1 MEREE
6 AVAKLRE
13 GIKLEGRNVHEKYSI
28 VEAIRLLMVRLL
40 EELEGEKEEILNGEK
55 EDERVKEVDKVAK
68 LLIERGMELIEA
80 SEYTEG
86 KVRIAGYI
94 KEAYQVLGRR
104 DFEKFLIAIEWNY
117 PRDMK
122 FYGIRQNVLREWA
135 KYLEDL
141 EYGKLKLL
149 SISAPP
155 RTGKALSMDSGI
167 LTPNGWKLM
176 KDIHE
181 GDYVISADGKKAK
194 VLGVFPQGKKD
205 MYRVTFDDKTEVK
218 CSGDHLWE
226 VKTRD
231 DRRRGGSRV
240 VSTES
245 MLHNAM
251 VEKGKRKNYSIDYV
265 KPVEFENKLEKTD
278 LKPYLLGA
286 LLGDGGLS
294 SGGIKITNIDKEI
307 LTRVEK
313 ELPSGDVLKHIEKH
327 DYRII
332 KEKDIRDKH
341 GYLVKNKVQQKLEEY
356 ALYGKRSED
365 KFIPKKYLY
374 SSIENRVDL
383 LRGLMDTDGSLSTQ
397 SIAEFDTISKQ
408 LVDDVTEL
416 VRSLGGRVV
425 TGEKIG
431 KYTDKDG
438 NMVECNKVYRLYIK
452 MPINPFYLKR
462 KAEKYITREK
472 HIRKYKYIE
481 KIEKIEDEEC
491 QCIYVDHPSHLF
503 VTDGYNLT
511 HNTTIGE
518 RFFLWCMLRHAEK
531 SCFFVSHTAAMA
543 IKVYNDII
551 NMLSDSKMEIQKI
564 FPNGVIVEKNAEQL
578 YIQLKTN
585 MGTGYHTAYFR
596 GIDGNM
602 AGVLEAS
609 WLLYCDD
616 LIKNIEEA
624 MNPDR
629 LETARMK
636 YGTDIVQRKANK
648 GVRELHI
655 ATRWSTG
662 DVISTLEHEHE
673 GDQKA
678 RFIRMP
684 ALDENGKSNFMY
696 EGDYALDE
704 EYFAERRNSPMMDE
718 ISFECIYQQNPME
731 REGLWLNEKSLK
743 YYDGNLPDTECDLT
757 CAGCDIAWGGGDYLS
772 MPIAKVYGTQ
782 VYIAD
787 VVYDNSTKEVTRP
800 LVIGAIKNNKIE
812 KEIFEANNGGDEY
825 CDKVKEELL
834 KEGYRME
841 IRSQKAPGNKSK
853 TARIMAVSD
862 EVKGVSPEYQIYF
875 LDREARK
882 GKPMY
887 ERFMKDLLK
896 YNTASKFIGRQ
907 KDDCADSLAIL
918 ISQVLE
924 ARVVEAKAVSNFSR
938 KDIGF

>member
-28 VEAIRLLMVRLL
+28 IEAIRLLMIRLL
-40 EELEGEKEEILNGEK
+40 EDLEGEKAEILNGFV
-55 EDERVKEVDKVAK
+55 EDERVGELDRVAK
-68 LLIERGMELIEA
+68 LLIERSMELIGE
-80 SEYTEG
+80 SEYTDG
-86 KVRIAGYI
+86 KVRLAGFI
-94 KEAYQVLGRR
+94 KEAYQVLARR

-117 PRDMK
+117 PREMK
-122 FYGIRQNVLREWA
+122 FYGIRERVLSNWA
-135 KYLEDL
+135 KTLEDL

-155 RTGKALSMDSGI
+155 RTGK
-167 LTPNGWKLM
+167 
-176 KDIHE
+176 
-181 GDYVISADGKKAK
+181 
-194 VLGVFPQGKKD
+194 
-205 MYRVTFDDKTEVK
+205 
-218 CSGDHLWE
+218 
-226 VKTRD
+226 
-231 DRRRGGSRV
+231 
-240 VSTES
+240 
-245 MLHNAM
+245 
-251 VEKGKRKNYSIDYV
+251 
-265 KPVEFENKLEKTD
+265 
-278 LKPYLLGA
+278 
-286 LLGDGGLS
+286 
-294 SGGIKITNIDKEI
+294 
-307 LTRVEK
+307 
-313 ELPSGDVLKHIEKH
+313 
-327 DYRII
+327 
-332 KEKDIRDKH
+332 
-341 GYLVKNKVQQKLEEY
+341 
-356 ALYGKRSED
+356 
-365 KFIPKKYLY
+365 
-374 SSIENRVDL
+374 
-383 LRGLMDTDGSLSTQ
+383 
-397 SIAEFDTISKQ
+397 
-408 LVDDVTEL
+408 
-416 VRSLGGRVV
+416 
-425 TGEKIG
+425 TG
-431 KYTDKDG
+431 
-438 NMVECNKVYRLYIK
+438 
-452 MPINPFYLKR
+452 
-462 KAEKYITREK
+462 
-472 HIRKYKYIE
+472 
-481 KIEKIEDEEC
+481 
-491 QCIYVDHPSHLF
+491 
-503 VTDGYNLT
+503 
-511 HNTTIGE
+511 IGE

-543 IKVYNDII
+543 IKVFNDVI
-551 NMLSDSKMEIQKI
+551 NMLNDGKMEIQKI
-564 FPNGVIVEKNAEQL
+564 FPEGVIVEKNAEQL

-585 MGTGYHTAYFR
+585 MSMGYKTAYFR

-609 WLLYCDD
+609 WLVYCDD

-662 DVISTLEHEHE
+662 DVISTLEKEHE
-673 GDQKA
+673 EDKLA
-678 RFIRMP
+678 KFIRIP
-684 ALDENGKSNFMY
+684 ALDEEGKSNFMY
-696 EGDYALDE
+696 EGEFALDE

-743 YYDGNLPDTECDLT
+743 YYDGNLPDTECDLV
-757 CAGCDIAWGGGDYLS
+757 CAGCDVAWGGGDYLS

-782 VYIAD
+782 VYIND
-787 VVYDNSTKEVTRP
+787 IVYNDGTKEVTRP
-800 LVIGAIKNNKIE
+800 IVVGNIKNNNVE
-812 KEIFEANNGGDEY
+812 KVIFEANNGGDEY

-834 KEGYRME
+834 KEGYKMD

-862 EVKGVSPEYQIYF
+862 EVKGISPEYQLYF

-887 ERFMKDLLK
+887 EKFMKDLLK

-924 ARVVEAKAVSNFSR
+924 SRTVESKAVSNFSR